1 MTSVE
6 EFIATRVSIETL
18 GGKIAQSVKDNAVQ
32 HSKQHLDEAIRQL
45 ETLRSMVCN
54 DVQAIVEGR
63 LSRLL
68 AVLETK
74 VNAKVAKLPAKKTG
88 EKKPRAKAV
97 RASSKTPVST
107 TE

>member
-32 HSKQHLDEAIRQL
+32 HSKQQL
-45 ETLRSMVCN
+45 ETLRAMVCN

-68 AVLETK
+68 AELETK

-97 RASSKTPVST
+97 RASSKTPAST